1 MVPLSAPQMALS
13 DACRGLATALLLA
26 SACSQ
31 PVPGVLTLAPAGMR
45 LSGTC
50 TPHPDGTL
58 TMAADAIAESEAY
71 VDAGT
76 VTITVTA
83 ATSTTDHPMSVELW
97 FAGTSIGSHR
107 VPSTERI
114 AIPFHGRTRASGPVA
129 IRLLAHDDSPGGT
142 AGAATLNVE
151 KVVITEP

>member
-1 MVPLSAPQMALS
+1 MVPLSAPQMPLS
-13 DACRGLATALLLA
+13 HAYRSLATALLFA

-58 TMAADAIAESEAY
+58 TMAANASAESEAY

-83 ATSTTDHPMSVELW
+83 ATSVTDHPMLIELW
-97 FAGTSIGSHR
+97 FAGTSIGSQG
-107 VPSTERI
+107 VPSTERV
-114 AIPFHGRTRASGPVA
+114 AIPFHARTRASGPVA
-129 IRLLAHDDSPGGT
+129 IRLIAHDDSAGGT

-151 KVVITEP
+151 KIVITEP